1 MSAFARCLKMR
12 LVEIRLY
19 TPIWLIARRHLL
31 GARLRQRTVLKSVA
45 MQTMRLSGQGVITGG
60 QNGKLLYPSADLRC
74 GNRCHYGAR
83 RGYLRLSAADLPA
96 SRDRPATGRRNRYL
110 SWRER
115 AGGRRPGDEDTRAT
129 DQRRYRLDIHG
140 VAAFERRP

>member
-45 MQTMRLSGQGVITGG
+45 MQTMRLSGQGVVTGY

-74 GNRCHYGAR
+74 GNRRHYGACWR
-83 RGYLRLSAADLPA
+83 YWRLSAANLPV
-96 SRDRPATGRRNRYL
+96 SRDRAATGGGNR
-110 SWRER
+110 
-115 AGGRRPGDEDTRAT
+115 
-129 DQRRYRLDIHG
+129 
-140 VAAFERRP
+140 